1 RPDLGPDHAA
11 LRGRLAARRG
21 DAGGAVGAVRV
32 RRLPAAA
39 PPRTRRDA
47 EVVPP
52 MTMPAFRPTHV
63 VPRHGMPAWEEPD
76 PSRPTADLDPLLP
89 VQLTESRGDWGHVL
103 CSNGWSAWVDGRRLL
118 AVPEDPPAA
127 DAPPARTADP
137 RPLLTRVE
145 EALARYRTAA
155 DNLAEGGLDGEAFR
169 QRTRGLRVGIVVDGD
184 SAWLYDSAHGRW
196 LYTDGAHLHTYAPD
210 EPPQAVP
217 DAAGTPAAPEA
228 AAPRGATPTPA
239 VPRGVRGRGPR
250 TPGRR
255 GRTRP
260 RGRPAPPAVHANP
273 RGARRGGAAG
283 AHSRAGRRRGRLA
296 ARRPGRPGR
305 RTDPARVRPAGRHRP
320 AGTRARRSGPRRR
333 PGTGPRDTGGTGTG
347 TGDGPRGGRTAGGG
361 SRTCGGGRALEGR
374 RASGGGRPGRA
385 RRRTRDGPRPHR
397 APGRPWGGRAG

>member
-1 RPDLGPDHAA
+1 
-11 LRGRLAARRG
+11 
-21 DAGGAVGAVRV
+21 
-32 RRLPAAA
+32 
-39 PPRTRRDA
+39 
-47 EVVPP
+47 

-155 DNLAEGGLDGEAFR
+155 DNLSEGGLDGEAFR

-228 AAPRGATPTPA
+228 AAPRGAPAHPPTRVVSEDEDLGRRAAADGPGPAADPPRPQYTPTRVVPDAGEPPVRTPAQDGDGGGGPPAGRA
-239 VPRGVRGRGPR
+239 VPDAEPTRLVSGPPDGTAPPGRGPAGADPDGGR
-250 TPGRR
+250 APARGTPAE
-255 GRTRP
+255 P
-260 RGRPAPPAVHANP
+260 EPEPATD
-273 RGARRGGAAG
+273 RGAAG
-283 AHSRAGRRRGRLA
+283 QRAAAVGRAEAAGRSKAAGRAEEA
-296 ARRPGRPGR
+296 APAGPAAGRPTAPGP
-305 RTDPARVRPAGRHRP
+305 TEPPADRGADGQD
-320 AGTRARRSGPRRR
+320 GQDGQ
-333 PGTGPRDTGGTGTG
+333 
-347 TGDGPRGGRTAGGG
+347 DGPGGPDGSAGHPPT
-361 SRTCGGGRALEGR
+361 RLV
-374 RASGGGRPGRA
+374 SGTPGPPPGPEEP
-385 RRRTRDGPRPHR
+385 TRVVS
-397 APGRPWGGRAG
+397 PGAVTSDEP

>member
-1 RPDLGPDHAA
+1 
-11 LRGRLAARRG
+11 
-21 DAGGAVGAVRV
+21 
-32 RRLPAAA
+32 
-39 PPRTRRDA
+39 
-47 EVVPP
+47 

-228 AAPRGATPTPA
+228 AA
-239 VPRGVRGRGPR
+239 
-250 TPGRR
+250 
-255 GRTRP
+255 
-260 RGRPAPPAVHANP
+260 
-273 RGARRGGAAG
+273 
-283 AHSRAGRRRGRLA
+283 
-296 ARRPGRPGR
+296 
-305 RTDPARVRPAGRHRP
+305 
-320 AGTRARRSGPRRR
+320 
-333 PGTGPRDTGGTGTG
+333 
-347 TGDGPRGGRTAGGG
+347 
-361 SRTCGGGRALEGR
+361 
-374 RASGGGRPGRA
+374 
-385 RRRTRDGPRPHR
+385 
-397 APGRPWGGRAG
+397 